1 MKKVIKFG
9 GLPLLIVIGM
19 AVLWALT
26 MGVSTGKTKSTVQ
39 FIQQHFNSSGELI
52 DYYNDI
58 GVKDVKDIHV
68 VIKNNKV
75 TLTFGKL
82 RMDWK
87 MKDFVKQE
95 NQELLKTIYIEMRKD
110 KTTGKL
116 RLFYKGEEI
125 ERWVS

>member
-58 GVKDVKDIHV
+58 DVKDVKDIHV